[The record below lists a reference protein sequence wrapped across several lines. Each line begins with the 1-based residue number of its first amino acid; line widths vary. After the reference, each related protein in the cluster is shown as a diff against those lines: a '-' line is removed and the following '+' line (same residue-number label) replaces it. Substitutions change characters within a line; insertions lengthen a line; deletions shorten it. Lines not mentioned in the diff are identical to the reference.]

1 MTDLHPR
8 GYAWPAPHAGDPLN
22 GLPMDDVRW
31 FAPNRYCTLPVPLL
45 REAGLRISLEGN
57 APARLALAA
66 DGTNAVRGY
75 EYAARHRV
83 PLVVYLWDLPP
94 WWLGQGRP
102 DLIFFAAGR
111 IRKLPRLIGGYAE
124 RPGFLS
130 RNRYV
135 ARRALQVWAPSQ
147 QTLDDLLARFEVRA
161 ELVPFCYD
169 SDRFQ
174 ALPEE
179 TGGGDPDAAGERSG
193 PMGTPPVILS
203 VSRLVPQKNH
213 ATLLRAVAGLGR
225 PARVRIIGH
234 GPEAPA
240 LRRLARE
247 LGVSLD
253 LAGGWTSDQA
263 VVEAYRQAAVVV
275 CPSRFEG
282 LGLTP
287 LEGLAMRRPVIV
299 SDIPP
304 HRQFVGDA
312 ARYFDPDDPATLA
325 RHLAAALD
333 HPTSPS
339 PPPHLATL
347 SIQACAE
354 RFHRRIAGLL
364 GGP

>member
-1 MTDLHPR
+1 V
-8 GYAWPAPHAGDPLN
+8 
-22 GLPMDDVRW
+22 DDVRW

-45 REAGLRISLEGN
+45 REAGLRISLEGD

-75 EYAARHRV
+75 EYAVRHRV
-83 PLVVYLWDLPP
+83 PLVLYVWDLPP

-147 QTLDDLLARFEVRA
+147 QTVDDLLTRFEVRA

-174 ALPEE
+174 APPDE
-179 TGGGDPDAAGERSG
+179 TGGDGPETVGERTALPPSEV
-193 PMGTPPVILS
+193 PVILS

-213 ATLLRAVAGLGR
+213 ATLLLAVARLGR

-240 LRRLARE
+240 LRHLAQD
-247 LGVSLD
+247 LAVGLD
-253 LAGGWTSDQA
+253 LAGEWTTDEA

-287 LEGLAMRRPVIV
+287 LEALAMRRQVIV

-304 HRQFVGDA
+304 HRQLVGDA

-333 HPTSPS
+333 HPAAPP
-339 PPPHLATL
+339 PPPHLAAL
-347 SIQACAE
+347 SIRACAE
-354 RFHRRIAGLL
+354 RFHRRLVGLL
-364 GGP
+364 GGL